1 MVGHVANS
9 RRADLK
15 SLPVNDILFFKS

>member
-15 SLPVNDILFFKS
+15 SSPVNDILFFKS